1 MKIAQNPH
9 YVIFRTMVK
18 KVMKKRLI
26 QRRKIDYVL
35 CKCTI
40 CKRDKNG
47 YRFVSKSMRTRH
59 RTKERKFALSPQ
71 SLDGNPHDLEEED
84 KDLNNVEGENR
95 SLEEETME
103 AFFANNTDSNHPEAM
118 ARETIISEEN
128 DTQALFELMLS
139 DTDSSQSEFE
149 GKEFKHFYKFVFLI

>member
-1 MKIAQNPH
+1 
-9 YVIFRTMVK
+9 MVK
-18 KVMKKRLI
+18 KVTKKRLR
-26 QRRKIDYVL
+26 QRRKFDYVL

-47 YRFVSKSMRTRH
+47 YRFVSKSTRTRH
-59 RTKERKFALSPQ
+59 RTKERKFALSPE

-84 KDLNNVEGENR
+84 KDLNNVEEENR
-95 SLEEETME
+95 SLEEETVE
-103 AFFANNTDSNHPEAM
+103 AFFADNTDSNHPEAM